1 MYRFLLKNTFK
12 TLLMSLFLFSLISC
26 GKPCEPTEEPKLNTG
41 FYGKI
46 PFKFKKIYA
55 VGTPKI
61 TFEAIPAR
69 EINFDDFQ
77 LRKELLLPINLNAKT
92 TQYIFES
99 ETQTDSITIAY
110 DLQTNYTPKCGLT
123 FILTNMR
130 LVPEQSSFKD
140 VEVNYY
146 PPYTGTVAGFFPTS
160 GEARFEMRIRY

>member
-92 TQYIFES
+92 TKYIIES
-99 ETQTDSITIAY
+99 DTRIDSITIAC
-110 DLQTNYTPKCGLT
+110 DLQTNYTSKCGLT

-146 PPYTGTVAGFFPTS
+146 PPGERKQVFFLDAPY
-160 GEARFEMRIRY
+160 EARFEMLVRY